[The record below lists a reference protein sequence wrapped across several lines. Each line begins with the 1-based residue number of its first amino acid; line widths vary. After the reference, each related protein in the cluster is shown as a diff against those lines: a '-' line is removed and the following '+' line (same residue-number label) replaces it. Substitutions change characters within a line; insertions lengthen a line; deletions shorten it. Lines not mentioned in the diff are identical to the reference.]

1 MRPPWPR
8 RVLLLAPQL
17 WSSDGG
23 VQRYGRSL
31 LAALE
36 QVRPDANVQ
45 VLALLDRPGRWQRLG
60 FLVAALLAVRKRPG
74 LVICTHLH
82 LAPLGW
88 LVACLSGGQL
98 WVSLHGIEAWRPLSG
113 LRRWALFYTD
123 LLLPVSRFTAAQV
136 QQQLSPRMPAWAVLP
151 NTYNAKHFQPGPRP
165 AALLQRY
172 GLSPEQPLFFALTRL
187 SVGDRHKH
195 LDRVIAAM
203 VEVRRSHPQA
213 MLLIAGEGDDRPR
226 LQQLVHQHNLQGT
239 VLLPGRLKED
249 ELADHY
255 RLATAFVMPSEKE
268 GFGIVFLEALGCG
281 RPVLA
286 GNRDGSREPLADG
299 RFGLL
304 VDPDQPLAPCLR
316 GILEQQGDPL
326 WYQPDALAEAV
337 EDMFAFPAFCHRLEG
352 LLASHAP
359 ANPGAPPNTAQC

>member
-1 MRPPWPR
+1 MSQPWPT

-17 WSSDGG
+17 WSADGG

-31 LAALE
+31 LEAMQ
-36 QVRPDANVQ
+36 QVRPSAQVQ
-45 VLALLDRPGRWQRLG
+45 VLALLDQPGRWQRLS
-60 FLVAALLAVRKRPG
+60 FLLAALLAVRQRPQ
-74 LVICTHLH
+74 LVLCTHLH

-88 LVACLSGGQL
+88 LVARLSSGQL
-98 WVSLHGIEAWRPLSG
+98 WVSLHGIEAWRPLRG
-113 LRRWALFYTD
+113 LRRWAL
-123 LLLPVSRFTAAQV
+123 LHSNHLLPVSRYTAEQV
-136 QQQLSPRMPAWAVLP
+136 QQQLDPRMPPWSLLL
-151 NTYNAKHFQPGPRP
+151 NTYDAERFQPGPRP
-165 AALLQRY
+165 VALLKLY

-203 VEVRRSHPQA
+203 VDVRRSHPQA
-213 MLLIAGEGDDRPR
+213 MLLIAGDGDDRPR
-226 LQQLVHQHNLQGT
+226 LQQLVHQLDLQAA
-239 VLLPGRLKED
+239 VLLPGRLSED

-255 RLATAFVMPSEKE
+255 RLASAFVLPSEKE

-304 VDPDQPLAPCLR
+304 VDPDQPLAPFLQAL
-316 GILEQQGDPL
+316 IEQQGDPL
-326 WYQPDALAEAV
+326 WYQPEALSAAVAEA
-337 EDMFAFPAFCHRLEG
+337 FAFPAFCRRLEE
-352 LLASHAP
+352 LLATRGP
-359 ANPGAPPNTAQC
+359 YR